1 MVDYEREL
9 ALERAK
15 TTALERELKNVRASA
30 EKLAQTVE
38 AEEEF
43 LVRTLNE
50 KLERVTNEKREL
62 AETCAKN
69 TVNDALERR
78 LRTLQDEKVA
88 MENALEREQECMMH
102 RLTSALEEL
111 GRERQS
117 ALRERDR
124 LSRDLER
131 ETTRLKQEKV
141 RMENALE
148 SEEEHIVNVLQ
159 TQISALLTR
168 IRGLE
173 RQVKA
178 LGGTV
183 SDGEYMSDDSI
194 VVSPRGRSGYTPF
207 GSSRDVFAGRKGRPA
222 TSSNASPFASD
233 GESMSPRRRSL
244 QGVSAPAS
252 AASVNSLSEPPT
264 PR

>member
-1 MVDYEREL
+1 
-9 ALERAK
+9 
-15 TTALERELKNVRASA
+15 
-30 EKLAQTVE
+30 
-38 AEEEF
+38 
-43 LVRTLNE
+43 
-50 KLERVTNEKREL
+50 
-62 AETCAKN
+62 
-69 TVNDALERR
+69 
-78 LRTLQDEKVA
+78 
-88 MENALEREQECMMH
+88 MH

-131 ETTRLKQEKV
+131 ETTRLKEEKV
-141 RMENALE
+141 KMENALE

-173 RQVKA
+173 RQVKS
-178 LGGTV
+178 LGGAV
-183 SDGEYMSDDSI
+183 SDGEYVSDDSI
-194 VVSPRGRSGYTPF
+194 VTSPRGRSGFTPF
-207 GSSRDVFAGRKGRPA
+207 GSARDVFAGRKGRPP

-244 QGVSAPAS
+244 QGISAPP
-252 AASVNSLSEPPT
+252 SVNSLSEPPT